1 MSPAV
6 SSSWRGGRASSLVLF
21 DSGHEFVA
29 RMSVVVCLGKR
40 DGIASRLILLN
51 SGNELVA
58 KINHVVCPGKRGG
71 IVTGLFHLNRG
82 NELVASRSLAVCL
95 GKRGRRASSPFRIN
109 GNPGRARS
117 FRASFA
123 LAALHNYTILSQTLE
138 TELSAAPES
147 APNGKVGKI
156 FLA

>member
-6 SSSWRGGRASSLVLF
+6 SSGWRG
-21 DSGHEFVA
+21 
-29 RMSVVVCLGKR
+29 
-40 DGIASRLILLN
+40 GIASRLFLLN
-51 SGNELVA
+51 SGKELVA

-71 IVTGLFHLNRG
+71 IATGLFHLNG
-82 NELVASRSLAVCL
+82 GSELVARMGLAVCL
-95 GKRGRRASSPFRIN
+95 GKRGGRASSRFRIN

-147 APNGKVGKI
+147 APNGKVDKI
-156 FLA
+156 FLAGRA

>member
-6 SSSWRGGRASSLVLF
+6 SSGWRGGRASSLFLF

-40 DGIASRLILLN
+40 DGIASRLFLLN

-58 KINHVVCPGKRGG
+58 KINHVVCPGKPGG
-71 IVTGLFHLNRG
+71 
-82 NELVASRSLAVCL
+82 
-95 GKRGRRASSPFRIN
+95 RASSPFRIN

-123 LAALHNYTILSQTLE
+123 LAALHIHTILSQTLE

-156 FLA
+156 FLAGRA